1 MYDALIDSAIDSLKL
16 LPFLFISFLF
26 IEILEHKTESKFE
39 KIISKSKKMG
49 PIIGSLLGA
58 VPQCGFSVLATNL
71 YITRIISLGTLISIY
86 LSTSDEMLPVLI
98 SEHASFDIVLKLII
112 SKIIIGIIYGFI
124 IDIIYRNKKNE
135 VFDICEEDDCHCEKG
150 ILHSTLVHTFK
161 TLFYIFIVTLF
172 LNVLIEYIGT
182 QNISKLFLKDNLF
195 APLLASLFGL
205 IPNCASSVML
215 TELYIHGAI
224 NFASVI
230 AGCLSAAGVSLL
242 VLFRTNKNI
251 KENLN
256 ILFLLYITG
265 ALTGFLINV
274 VSLF

>member
-86 LSTSDEMLPVLI
+86 LSTSD
-98 SEHASFDIVLKLII
+98 IVLKLII
-112 SKIIIGIIYGFI
+112 SKIIIGMIYGFI